1 MTPPPALSL
10 DLSLPPSLSFSLP
23 LSDEKPQKF
32 TSTFHSF
39 PSFLCRRTFSFRDLH
54 LSDDRRGSAGAVRS
68 WPTSPARRPVIVE
81 ITRWKS
87 IGDALAPIWTK
98 RPFPGVNRYFYKRE
112 RPIYGP
118 TTCLSAGAEGGVR
131 ILWNI
136 PGDSSKSALLQW
148 RPAPPTAAGSLPI
161 TVVGGAF
168 YSIRKIPLK

>member
-1 MTPPPALSL
+1 M
-10 DLSLPPSLSFSLP
+10 
-23 LSDEKPQKF
+23 
-32 TSTFHSF
+32 
-39 PSFLCRRTFSFRDLH
+39 
-54 LSDDRRGSAGAVRS
+54 
-68 WPTSPARRPVIVE
+68 IVE

-112 RPIYGP
+112 RPTYGP

-148 RPAPPTAAGSLPI
+148 RPAPPTAAGSVPI
-161 TVVGGAF
+161 TVVVGGSLGVKAF
-168 YSIRKIPLK
+168 DFTPSARYRKNSHCENRVPSAAY